1 MTLARRR
8 SRAWQRGCADCFVG
22 RPRTGHRNRGLEKKM
37 KKTISALVAVAL
49 LSFGVAFAQQAT
61 TTTQTGPTTTTNP
74 VTGATIEKSSKT
86 TEAPTSTGTKTTKKT
101 HKKVTKKSGA
111 TKSIR
116 TKTEAETASTP
127 VPAPTPATK

>member
-1 MTLARRR
+1 
-8 SRAWQRGCADCFVG
+8 
-22 RPRTGHRNRGLEKKM
+22 M
-37 KKTISALVAVAL
+37 KKTLSALVAVAV
-49 LSFGVAFAQQAT
+49 LSLGVAFAQQAT
-61 TTTQTGPTTTTNP
+61 TTTQTGPSTRTNP

-86 TEAPTSTGTKTTKKT
+86 TVAPTSTGTKTTKKT

-111 TKSIR
+111 TKSTR

>member
-1 MTLARRR
+1 MALARRR
-8 SRAWQRGCADCFVG
+8 SRAWQRGCADCLVG

-61 TTTQTGPTTTTNP
+61 TTTQTNP

-86 TEAPTSTGTKTTKKT
+86 TVAPTSTGTKTTKKT

-116 TKTEAETASTP
+116 TKTEAESA
-127 VPAPTPATK
+127 